1 MSDGKP
7 PPDEYEEGFEIVDDD
22 DVSKEARQEPPRKK
36 RRRKKRPSRHSVES
50 SDRRAESDSESW
62 ALPLLLLGAGVVM
75 CLIASVGIMGKAHAF
90 RAIGF
95 MLLYLIVM
103 IPLAIG
109 VLMIVG
115 TYVGID
121 YGEFKRAL
129 LSLSAIAFFNNG
141 IIWVLELGRVPVY
154 GSLFICGLVCLGLFM
169 TLFRLDMWEANISIV
184 AINILE
190 FSARFVFIM
199 ALISTDR
206 TLDKKRDREAPVHLA
221 PADTEEIDPP
231 KE

>member
-1 MSDGKP
+1 MSDAKRPLNDDEPGYEVVEEDNTPQKP
-7 PPDEYEEGFEIVDDD
+7 DDD
-22 DVSKEARQEPPRKK
+22 QPRKK
-36 RRRKKRPSRHSVES
+36 RRKKKRRVRRSTEISRTPDE
-50 SDRRAESDSESW
+50 AEGESW
-62 ALPLLLLGAGVVM
+62 VLPLLLLGAGVVM

-90 RAIGF
+90 RAIGL
-95 MLLYLIVM
+95 MLLYLIIM

-115 TYVGID
+115 MYIGID
-121 YGEFKRAL
+121 YGEFKRAIL
-129 LSLSAIAFFNNG
+129 NLSAIAFFNNG
-141 IIWVLELGRVPVY
+141 IIWLLELGRLPIY

-169 TLFRLDMWEANISIV
+169 TLFQLDMWEANISIA

-199 ALISTDR
+199 AIISADR
-206 TLDKKRDREAPVHLA
+206 PFDKKRDREAPVHLA
-221 PADTEEIDPP
+221 PADTEEFDPQ